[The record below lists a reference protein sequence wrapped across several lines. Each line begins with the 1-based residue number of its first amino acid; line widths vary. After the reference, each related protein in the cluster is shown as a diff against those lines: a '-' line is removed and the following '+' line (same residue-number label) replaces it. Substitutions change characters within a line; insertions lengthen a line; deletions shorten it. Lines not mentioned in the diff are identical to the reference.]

1 MPAHEAH
8 YMKTQD
14 AADWPHK
21 DDLPTAAT
29 LYTLLRAGTSCSVNG
44 HSLILDDH
52 GVWITN
58 PYGNDGL
65 WQEVTI
71 ERVEKFLA
79 DMAMDK
85 EYGQVP

>member
-1 MPAHEAH
+1 
-8 YMKTQD
+8 MKTQD
-14 AADWPHK
+14 RADWPNK
-21 DDLPTAAT
+21 DDLPTAT
-29 LYTLLRAGTSCSVNG
+29 ELYALLQAGTSCSVNG
-44 HSLILDDH
+44 HTLRLGEH

-65 WQEVTI
+65 WQELTV

-85 EYGQVP
+85 EYGLVP